1 MFGTSIHWTTFFY
14 LLVDTFLLIFALVQ
28 SSRSRYT
35 NLNRYLVLASL
46 FVLYNL
52 TGGFLPF
59 DGFPG
64 PFILQYVIT
73 YGVALT
79 MGIYLF
85 HYIYREYDIRFLN
98 VHLTISN
105 ISIYGVLCFLGL
117 FLLPYY
123 FTQSLDIARVCF
135 TVPISLICFYFL
147 WAFYKRISNP
157 KNPNKFVLRR
167 NKLSLLSV
175 TCMVLLPV
183 LTVIGDY
190 QWLTFTIVNVS
201 FYAITA
207 IEIDRY
213 LYLLEHKKKMSILL
227 NFYKTKKGKEV
238 SPKFFSRGLTR
249 REIEIAMS
257 VLDGRSYKE
266 IGDEYFIA
274 EKTASKHAS
283 NIFKKTG
290 VNNRAEFLKRFG
302 AGIA

>member
-14 LLVDTFLLIFALVQ
+14 LLIDTFLLVIAIIQ
-28 SSRSRYT
+28 SSRNRYT
-35 NLNRYLVLASL
+35 NLNRYLVLAGL

-73 YGVALT
+73 YGVAIT
-79 MGIYLF
+79 MGIFLF
-85 HYIYREYDIRFLN
+85 HYIYREYDVRILN
-98 VHLTISN
+98 VHLTIAN
-105 ISIYGVLCFLGL
+105 ISIYGALCFFGL

-123 FTQSLDIARVCF
+123 FTGSLDTARVCF
-135 TVPISLICFYFL
+135 TVPISLICLYFL
-147 WAFYKRISNP
+147 WAFYGRISKP

-175 TCMVLLPV
+175 TCMILLPM
-183 LTVIGDY
+183 LTLIGDY
-190 QWLTFTIVNVS
+190 QWLTFTIVNTS

-213 LYLLEHKKKMSILL
+213 LYFLEHKKKMNALL
-227 NFYKTKKGKEV
+227 NYYKAERNKEIA
-238 SPKFFSRGLTR
+238 PKFFTRGLTG
-249 REIEIAMS
+249 REIEMAMS

-283 NIFKKTG
+283 NIFKKMR
-290 VNNRAEFLKRFG
+290 VKNRTEFMERFG
-302 AGIA
+302 KKGK